1 MRETS
6 EALIVLLL
14 GLILS
19 ELSITGQSEMLDT
32 FQIVVIYISIIYA
45 IYLMFSSKI
54 NDIYK

>member
-32 FQIVVIYISIIYA
+32 FQIVVIYTSIIYA